1 MKAGGTS
8 ITVYPDT
15 IEAVA
20 QHNKA
25 LEDFSTPQINWEL
38 VWAALD
44 EYGNPVINAAE
55 LDLLKTQN
63 FLTLVQPFPQS
74 GSDELFTSKENINLR
89 TINGYSWRK
98 SG

>member
-1 MKAGGTS
+1 MR
-8 ITVYPDT
+8 VYLNREEVSQLP
-15 IEAVA
+15 
-20 QHNKA
+20 
-25 LEDFSTPQINWEL
+25 

-44 EYGNPVINAAE
+44 EYSSPVTNAAE
-55 LDLLKTQN
+55 LGWLLKTQN
-63 FLTLVQPFPQS
+63 FLTLVHPFPQS